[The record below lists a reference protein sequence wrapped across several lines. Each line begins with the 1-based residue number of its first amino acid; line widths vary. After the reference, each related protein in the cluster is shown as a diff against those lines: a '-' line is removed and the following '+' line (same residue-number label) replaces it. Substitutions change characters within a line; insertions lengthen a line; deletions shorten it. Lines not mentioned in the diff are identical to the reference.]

1 MSSSTSKENTEVLSE
16 FAESAAKAYATICRL
31 RAPDG
36 CPWDREQTPES
47 LRESVLEEAYETVEA
62 IESGDSASV
71 REELG
76 DLLLL
81 VLMIGRIFEERGE
94 FTASRIADEL
104 NQKLI
109 RRHPHVFGDSKLTLS
124 DPAAVVTEWNRIKV
138 EVEGKPEKSGV
149 LDRVSAA
156 LPALQRA
163 FKMQKKAA
171 RVGFD
176 WPDHNG
182 VRAKLHEE
190 VDELC
195 DLLEGNRSLTEE
207 EQESDKDA
215 LKDTISERM
224 EGEIGD
230 LLFSVVNLARTHRI
244 NPTLALDRTNRKFLT
259 RFQFVEQRMQEA
271 SLELSA
277 ERLTEMESFWKEAK
291 SREA

>member
-1 MSSSTSKENTEVLSE
+1 
-16 FAESAAKAYATICRL
+16 
-31 RAPDG
+31 
-36 CPWDREQTPES
+36 